1 MHKVGLT
8 CVLVILVGCATTK
21 TPTRTQLEIREFQT
35 RSFDTP
41 DALAVL
47 KALVNVLQDEGYTIK
62 VANTELGILSATKE
76 VDVEST
82 IRSFLSKLFRDEN
95 ARWDKNS
102 IIDATANVSK
112 VGDLCRVRVTF
123 QIKQMDNKGDVVYV
137 RQIEEVEHYTNFF
150 AKVHKGIFIDV
161 EQGL

>member
-1 MHKVGLT
+1 MHKVGWT
-8 CVLVILVGCATTK
+8 CVLAILVGCATTK

-41 DALAVL
+41 DPLAVL
-47 KALVNVLQDEGYTIK
+47 KALVNVLQDEGYTIT

-82 IRSFLSKLFRDEN
+82 IRSFLSKFFRDDN
-95 ARWDKNS
+95 ARWDKS
-102 IIDATANVSK
+102 SAIDATANVSK
-112 VGDLCRVRVTF
+112 VGDRCRVRATF
-123 QIKQMDNKGDVVYV
+123 QIKRMDNKGDVVYV
-137 RQIEEVEHYTNFF
+137 RRIEEAEHYTNFF